1 MKIYEIQLQNQP
13 KFQIQADFYQSA
25 LQKSRRIARDLFQLN
40 AFTAKLPIKIREIP
54 SPSADQMLVAEQM
67 SHILGEPFLYRLITT
82 PKPVPHTTDWARFC
96 DDFNT
101 IFSEV
106 STS

>member
-54 SPSADQMLVAEQM
+54 SPSDDQMLVAEQM
-67 SHILGEPFLYRLITT
+67 SHILGEPFLYRSAPVTT
-82 PKPVPHTTDWARFC
+82 STDWERFC
-96 DDFNT
+96 TDFNN

>member
-67 SHILGEPFLYRLITT
+67 SHILGEPFLYRSA
-82 PKPVPHTTDWARFC
+82 PVPESTDWERFC
-96 DDFNT
+96 TDFNT

-106 STS
+106 SAS

>member
-67 SHILGEPFLYRLITT
+67 SHILGEPFLYRSAPDPTS
-82 PKPVPHTTDWARFC
+82 TDWERFC
-96 DDFNT
+96 TDFNN

>member
-13 KFQIQADFYQSA
+13 KFQIAADFYQSA
-25 LQKSRRIARDLFQLN
+25 MQKSRRIARDLFQLN

-67 SHILGEPFLYRLITT
+67 AHILGEPFLCRSA
-82 PKPVPHTTDWARFC
+82 PVPDPTSTDWERFC
-96 DDFNT
+96 TDFNN

-106 STS
+106 SAS

>member
-67 SHILGEPFLYRLITT
+67 AHILGEPFLCRLVTA
-82 PKPVPHTTDWARFC
+82 PKPAPQTSDWERFC
-96 DDFNT
+96 TDFNN

>member
-67 SHILGEPFLYRLITT
+67 SHILGEPFLCRSA
-82 PKPVPHTTDWARFC
+82 PAPAPVPTSTDWERFC
-96 DDFNT
+96 TDFNN

>member
-1 MKIYEIQLQNQP
+1 MKIYEITLQNQP

-40 AFTAKLPIKIREIP
+40 AFTAKLPIKIREVP

-67 SHILGEPFLYRLITT
+67 SHILGEPFLYRSA
-82 PKPVPHTTDWARFC
+82 PVPTSTDWERFC
-96 DDFNT
+96 TDFNN